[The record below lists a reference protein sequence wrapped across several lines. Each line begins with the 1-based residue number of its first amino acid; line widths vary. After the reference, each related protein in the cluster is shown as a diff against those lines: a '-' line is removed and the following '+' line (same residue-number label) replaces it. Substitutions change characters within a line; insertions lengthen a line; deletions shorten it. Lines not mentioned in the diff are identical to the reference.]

1 MKSTKILISAHLK
14 ELGRSLDLCSAN
26 YMNHILLGDLDFNT
40 EPNEQNM
47 NDFCQA
53 YGYQIYTVRQ
63 HLF

>member
-1 MKSTKILISAHLK
+1 MNLIV
-14 ELGRSLDLCSAN
+14 
-26 YMNHILLGDLDFNT
+26 LGDLDFNT